1 MLFLVRK
8 SGKSESPKVRKMNC
22 IVKVIF
28 CLAVRKVKLVNWNI
42 TYGSQVI
49 KQKLIN
55 IRNYPLT
62 KKIFPTLPEKP
73 FGPPD
78 FRPLQKILSDF
89 RTSRLSDYLYT
100 MNFSSKLLEDAVA
113 EFAKLPGV
121 GQKTALRLVLHL
133 LNQDKSDV
141 ERFSATISKLRNEIQ
156 FCRICLNISDHPV
169 CQICASPKRDHT
181 MICVVEDTRD
191 VMAIENTNQYNGV
204 YHVLGGLISPMDG
217 IGPTDLE
224 VDSLVER
231 LTENDTKEVIFALS
245 ATMEGDTTLFYLH
258 KRLKNFDIT
267 ISTIARGIA
276 FGGELE
282 YVDEITLGRS
292 IATRV
297 LYVNSLSK

>member
-1 MLFLVRK
+1 
-8 SGKSESPKVRKMNC
+8 
-22 IVKVIF
+22 
-28 CLAVRKVKLVNWNI
+28 
-42 TYGSQVI
+42 
-49 KQKLIN
+49 
-55 IRNYPLT
+55 
-62 KKIFPTLPEKP
+62 
-73 FGPPD
+73 
-78 FRPLQKILSDF
+78 
-89 RTSRLSDYLYT
+89 
-100 MNFSSKLLEDAVA
+100 MNFSSRLLQNAVA
-113 EFAKLPGV
+113 EFAKLPGI

-133 LNQDKSDV
+133 LKQEKQDV
-141 ERFSATISKLRNEIQ
+141 EKFSSTVSKLRNEIQ
-156 FCRICLNISDHPV
+156 FCRVCLNISDQPV
-169 CQICASPKRDHT
+169 CEICTSHKRDHGL
-181 MICVVEDTRD
+181 ICVVEDTRD

-217 IGPTDLE
+217 IGPSDLE

-231 LTENDTKEVIFALS
+231 LASNEVQEVVFALS

-297 LYVNSLSK
+297 PYVSSMSK